1 MDTRKLLLTQA
12 SPTRAMRPLP
22 DLKTLQIVATVA
34 ETGSMHEA
42 AQRFQ
47 ITQSAVSQAVRR
59 AEEAAGTKLLDRSRR
74 PLVPTR
80 AGRILA
86 SRILDLNRDYEALL
100 GSLRAAATLP
110 ERIDLRLGL
119 VDSYAGTVG
128 AYLVKELMTGA
139 TALSLSVW
147 SGLSASHA
155 EALLRRMIDAAI
167 TCDRMDDLEDIER
180 FPFYREPYVLVVP
193 RDLRAELEGRDLPEI
208 LERHRLVRHSARS
221 YVGGQVER
229 HLSRSGLRPP
239 RAFEFDTSDSL
250 IAMVATGMGVAITTP
265 LCMLQGIAHAAHVE
279 VLPLPGPGFSREL
292 LLVIRRGD
300 LSNLAPRIAELARS
314 TIVAQAMP
322 RLRTLVPWFTLRAT
336 VAPTGTPS

>member
-1 MDTRKLLLTQA
+1 MQ
-12 SPTRAMRPLP
+12 SLP
-22 DLKTLQIVATVA
+22 DLKTLQIVAAVA
-34 ETGSMHEA
+34 ESGSMFDA

-59 AEEAAGTKLLDRSRR
+59 AETAAGVKLLDRSRR

-80 AGRILA
+80 AGRILT
-86 SRILDLNRDYEALL
+86 SRVLDLNRDFEALL

-128 AYLVKELMTGA
+128 AYLVKELMTGT
-139 TALSLSVW
+139 TALSLSAW
-147 SGLSASHA
+147 SGLAASHA

-167 TCDRMDDLEDIER
+167 TCDRMDDLDDIER

-193 RDLRAELEGRDLPEI
+193 RELKAELEGRELAAI
-208 LERHRLVRHSARS
+208 FAHHRLVRHSERS
-221 YVGGQVER
+221 YVGGQVEQ
-229 HLSRSGLRPP
+229 HLSRLGLRPP
-239 RAFEFDTSDSL
+239 RAFEFDTSDAL

-265 LCMLQGIAHAAHVE
+265 LCLLQGIAHAARVG

-292 LLVIRRGD
+292 LLVTRKGD
-300 LSNLAPRIAELARS
+300 LSAFAPRIAEIASS
-314 TIVAQAMP
+314 TIVTQAMP
-322 RLRTLVPWFTLRAT
+322 RMLTLVPWFTLKAAT
-336 VAPTGTPS
+336 VPASPTS

>member
-1 MDTRKLLLTQA
+1 M
-12 SPTRAMRPLP
+12 RAFP
-22 DLKTLQIVATVA
+22 DLKTLQIVAAVA
-34 ETGSMHEA
+34 QSGSMHEA
-42 AQRFQ
+42 AQQFQ

-59 AEEAAGTKLLDRSRR
+59 AEELAGVKLLDRSRR

-86 SRILDLNRDYEALL
+86 NRVLDLNRDYAALL
-100 GSLRAAATLP
+100 DSLRAAAALP

-139 TALSLSVW
+139 TALSLSAW
-147 SGLSASHA
+147 SGLAAAHA
-155 EALLRRMIDAAI
+155 EALLRRVIDAAI
-167 TCDRMDDLEDIER
+167 TCDQMPDLDDIDR
-180 FPFYREPYVLVVP
+180 FPFYREPYMLVVP
-193 RDLRAELEGRDLPEI
+193 RGLKADLEGRELTAIFEK
-208 LERHRLVRHSARS
+208 HRLVRHSERS

-265 LCMLQGIAHAAHVE
+265 LCLLQGIAHASQVD

-292 LLVIRRGD
+292 LLVTRRGD
-300 LSNLAPRIAELARS
+300 LASLAPRIAELARA
-314 TIVAQAMP
+314 TIIQQALP
-322 RLRTLVPWFTLRAT
+322 RIQALVPWFTLPPAPSLPSSAT
-336 VAPTGTPS
+336 